1 MRLIPLI
8 DQRQLTFTL
17 TMRAITQVVAGNVS
31 EDSQHTVNSL
41 SRTENEHKIMKPPP
55 WNTMKLLYSLPVLH
69 PPRCLRDD
77 D

>member
-1 MRLIPLI
+1 MHKKMSLVPLI

-17 TMRAITQVVAGNVS
+17 TMRATAQVVTGNVS

-41 SRTENEHKIMKPPP
+41 LRTENEHKVMKPSP
-55 WNTMKLLYSLPVLH
+55 WNTIKLLPL
-69 PPRCLRDD
+69 CLRDD